1 MILNEKKSVLA
12 DVILVVENGM
22 VNEIG
27 RQMAIEV
34 KLTSKNGKENENEI
48 SLLMMMVVVAR
59 WKENGTFLAE

>member
-34 KLTSKNGKENENEI
+34 KLTSKNGKENENES